1 LSGAAQIRRRP
12 FKAPIQSSTAGA
24 LSAAFFMEKPMQ
36 PKLKITLAVLL
47 VVACAAATW
56 ATITQRKPVPPTIKP
71 APIKE
76 LPTQSTQGE
85 LTIYDQEGKPAG
97 ACPLKHTDVK
107 ADISGFL
114 VRATVTQEFE
124 NSADHKIEAI
134 YTFPLPQNA
143 AVDDMTMLVGGRTVK
158 GKIAKREEA
167 KQIYENARR
176 NGNVAALLD
185 QERPNIFTQAVTNIM
200 PGEKVKIVISYVET
214 LKYEDGNYE
223 FVFPM
228 VVGPRYIPGNAISKT
243 GGGWAN
249 DTDRVPDA
257 SRITPNVAK
266 PGTRAG
272 HDISITISLDAGVP
286 IDNVISK
293 THDVD
298 INRNGNKAVV
308 KLKNQA
314 SLPNKDFIL
323 KYDVAGQKINDA
335 ILTHNNKNGGFF
347 QLILQPPDRPSANQ
361 ITPKELVFVLDT
373 SGSMSG
379 FPIEKAKEAMK
390 HAIDGLNPHDTFNL
404 ITFAGDTHV
413 LFPKPVAATPEN
425 LRMAQNFLADR
436 RGGGG
441 TEMMKAIRAALD
453 PTDSQEH
460 VRIVCFMT
468 DGYIGNENEI
478 IAEIKRHRNARIFS
492 FGIGSSV
499 NRFLLDKMSQAGRG
513 EVEYVALNDDGSKA
527 AKRFH
532 ERVQNPLLTDIEIDW
547 GGLKVADVYPKQIPD
562 LFSAKPLVL
571 TGKYNGAGKATI
583 RLRGKQAGQTLTREI
598 TVDFP
603 ASQPQHDV
611 LATLWA
617 RTKID
622 DLTMQDPGNAERLDL
637 RETITALGLQYRL
650 MTQYTSF
657 VAVEEKIITDG
668 TTPRRV
674 DVPVEIPE
682 GVSYEG
688 VFGSEREELRQV
700 GRNQQAMMYMTP
712 GVVGGSVGAAKTS
725 RAYPAA
731 PSATPPPPAKPELGE
746 RTLEKQKELAD
757 VAQNQPAAKLHPSI
771 AAVIAGNNRAAF
783 VSNGKADIQIW
794 LTEKN
799 ATTLVQL
806 KQIGFE
812 VTSDPSGSKLVI
824 GKIAVEKLA
833 KLAELNFVRFVAP
846 YQR

>member
-1 LSGAAQIRRRP
+1 MQGEFS
-12 FKAPIQSSTAGA
+12 
-24 LSAAFFMEKPMQ
+24 MQ
-36 PKLKITLAVLL
+36 PRLKITFVTLL
-47 VVACAAATW
+47 VMMCAAVTW
-56 ATITQRKPVPPTIKP
+56 ATITQRKTIQPTIKP
-71 APIKE
+71 TTIKD

-85 LTIYDQEGKPAG
+85 LTIYDKEGKPSG
-97 ACPLKHTDVK
+97 MCPLKRTDVK

-124 NSADHKIEAI
+124 NTADHKIEAV

-158 GKIAKREEA
+158 GKIKKREEA
-167 KQIYENARR
+167 KQIYEDARR
-176 NGNVAALLD
+176 NGNVASLLD
-185 QERPNIFTQAVTNIM
+185 QERPNIFTQSVTNIM

-214 LKYEDGNYE
+214 LKYENGNYE

-243 GGGWAN
+243 GGGWAK

-272 HDISITISLDAGVP
+272 HDISVEVSLDAGVP
-286 IDNVISK
+286 LDNVISK

-298 INRNGNKAVV
+298 ITRNGNNKAVV
-308 KLKNQA
+308 KLKDQA
-314 SLPNKDFIL
+314 TLPNKDFIL
-323 KYDVAGQKINDA
+323 KYDVAGRKINDA
-335 ILTHNNKNGGFF
+335 VLTHNGANGGFF
-347 QLILQPPDRPSANQ
+347 QLILQPPDRPTNDQ

-390 HAIDGLNPHDTFNL
+390 HAIDGLNPRDTFNL

-413 LFPKPVAATPEN
+413 LFPQPVAATPEN
-425 LRMAQNFLADR
+425 LRQAQNFLADR

-478 IAEIKRHRNARIFS
+478 ISEIKRHPKARIFS

-499 NRFLLDKMSQAGRG
+499 NRFLLDKMAQAGRG

-532 ERVQNPLLTDIEIDW
+532 ERVQNPLLTDIEVDW
-547 GGLKVADVYPKQIPD
+547 GGLQVSDVLPKQIPD

-571 TGKYNGAGKATI
+571 TGKYKAAGRAMI

-598 TVDFP
+598 AVDFP

-637 RETITALGLQYRL
+637 RESITALGLQYRL

-674 DVPVEIPE
+674 DVPVEMPE
-682 GVSYEG
+682 GVSYKG
-688 VFGSEREELRQV
+688 VFGGEKEERKQIAQSMQMVGGAVEMRAAKGVYNAPTISVDQAAIAPPSPPMPTPKPAERAVERQGQREEMLNKTISSNVHPAILAAINGQ
-700 GRNQQAMMYMTP
+700 
-712 GVVGGSVGAAKTS
+712 GGSFI
-725 RAYPAA
+725 
-731 PSATPPPPAKPELGE
+731 
-746 RTLEKQKELAD
+746 
-757 VAQNQPAAKLHPSI
+757 H
-771 AAVIAGNNRAAF
+771 
-783 VSNGKADIQIW
+783 NGKADVQIW
-794 LTEKN
+794 LLDKTEAN
-799 ATTLVQL
+799 VQKL
-806 KQIGFE
+806 KQLGFE
-812 VTSDPSGSKLVI
+812 VTSDPSGSKLII
-824 GKIAVEKLA
+824 GKIAVEKLS
-833 KLAELNFVRFVAP
+833 KLRDLTFVRFIAP
-846 YQR
+846 YTR

>member
-1 LSGAAQIRRRP
+1 
-12 FKAPIQSSTAGA
+12 
-24 LSAAFFMEKPMQ
+24 MQ
-36 PKLKITLAVLL
+36 PKLKITLAALL
-47 VVACAAATW
+47 VMTCAAVTW
-56 ATITQRKPVPPTIKP
+56 ATIAQRRPVQPTIKP
-71 APIKE
+71 TAIKA

-85 LTIYDQEGKPAG
+85 LTIYDKEGKPTG

-124 NSADHKIEAI
+124 NTADHKIEAV
-134 YTFPLPQNA
+134 YTFPLPNNA

-167 KQIYENARR
+167 KRIYEDARR
-176 NGNVAALLD
+176 NGNVASLLD
-185 QERPNIFTQAVTNIM
+185 QERPNIFTQSVTNIM
-200 PGEKVKIVISYVET
+200 PGEKIKIVISYVET

-228 VVGPRYIPGNAISKT
+228 VVGPRYIPGNAISKS

-272 HDISITISLDAGVP
+272 HDISVEVSLDAGVA
-286 IDNVISK
+286 IDALISK
-293 THDVD
+293 THEVE
-298 INRNGNKAVV
+298 INRNGNTKAVV
-308 KLKNQA
+308 RLKSQ
-314 SLPNKDFIL
+314 STLPNKDFIL
-323 KYDVAGQKINDA
+323 KYDVAGKKINDA
-335 ILTHNNKNGGFF
+335 VLTHNGKNGGFF
-347 QLILQPPDRPSANQ
+347 QVILQPPDRPTNDQ

-390 HAIDGLNPHDTFNL
+390 SAIDGLNPRDTFNL

-413 LFPKPVAATPEN
+413 LFPKPVAATREN
-425 LRMAQNFLADR
+425 LRLAQDFLADR

-478 IAEIKRHRNARIFS
+478 ISEIKRHPQARIFS
-492 FGIGSSV
+492 FGVGSSV
-499 NRFLLDKMSQAGRG
+499 NRFLLDKMAQAGRG

-527 AKRFH
+527 AQRFH
-532 ERVQNPLLTDIEIDW
+532 ERVQNPLLTDIEVDW
-547 GGLKVADVYPKQIPD
+547 GGLQVSDVLPKQIPD
-562 LFSAKPLVL
+562 LFSAKPLIL
-571 TGKYNGAGKATI
+571 TGKYTGSGRATI

-598 TVDFP
+598 AVDFP

-637 RETITALGLQYRL
+637 RESITALGLQYRL

-674 DVPVEIPE
+674 EVPVEMPE

-688 VFGSEREELRQV
+688 VFGGEKEERKQIAAMPMVQMSGTTGGVLRMRA
-700 GRNQQAMMYMTP
+700 GRAE
-712 GVVGGSVGAAKTS
+712 AASK
-725 RAYPAA
+725 AA
-731 PSATPPPPAKPELGE
+731 PMSTPPPPPVKPSE
-746 RTLEKQKELAD
+746 RTVEKPKELAD
-757 VAQNQPAAKLHPSI
+757 VAQNQAPSKLHPSI
-771 AAVIAGNNRAAF
+771 AAVIAGNKQAAF
-783 VSNGKADIQIW
+783 VSNGKAEIQLW
-794 LTEKN
+794 LIEKN
-799 ATTLVQL
+799 AANIAQL
-806 KQIGFE
+806 KQLGFE
-812 VTSDPSGSKLVI
+812 VTVDPSGSKLLI
-824 GKIAVEKLA
+824 GKIAVEKLS
-833 KLAELNFVRFVAP
+833 KLRELTFVRFIAP

>member
-1 LSGAAQIRRRP
+1 LFGKLPLPS
-12 FKAPIQSSTAGA
+12 A
-24 LSAAFFMEKPMQ
+24 LLLFDTVNRSKLCCPAMEMIMR
-36 PKLKITLAVLL
+36 PKLKITFAVVLVMALAAVTL
-47 VVACAAATW
+47 
-56 ATITQRKPVPPTIKP
+56 ATIAQRKPVRTPGPNDRP
-71 APIKE
+71 NLKE

-85 LTIYDQEGKPAG
+85 LTIVDKEGKLSG

-124 NSADHKIEAI
+124 NTADHKIEAV
-134 YTFPLPQNA
+134 YTFPLPQDA

-158 GKIAKREEA
+158 GKIKKREEA
-167 KQIYENARR
+167 KQIYEDARR
-176 NGNVAALLD
+176 NGNVASLLD
-185 QERPNIFTQAVTNIM
+185 QERPNIFTQSVTNIM
-200 PGEKVKIVISYVET
+200 PGEKVKIVLSYVET

-228 VVGPRYIPGNAISKT
+228 VVGPRYIPGNAVGKQ
-243 GGGWAN
+243 GGGWAP

-272 HDISITISLDAGVP
+272 HDISVEVSLDAGVP
-286 IDNVISK
+286 LDNVISK

-298 INRNGNKAVV
+298 INRNGNHKAVV
-308 KLKNQA
+308 KLKNQ
-314 SLPNKDFIL
+314 STLPNKDFIL
-323 KYDVAGQKINDA
+323 KYDVAGKKINDA
-335 ILTHNNKNGGFF
+335 VLTHNGKNGGFF
-347 QLILQPPDRPSANQ
+347 QVILQPPDRPTTDQ

-390 HAIDGLNPHDTFNL
+390 HAIDGLNPRDTFNL

-413 LFPKPVAATPEN
+413 LFPQPVAATPEN
-425 LRMAQNFLADR
+425 LRLAQNFLADR

-478 IAEIKRHRNARIFS
+478 ISEIKRHPKARIFS

-499 NRFLLDKMSQAGRG
+499 NRFLLDKMAQAGRG
-513 EVEYVALNDDGSKA
+513 EVEYVNLNDDGSKA
-527 AKRFH
+527 AKQFH
-532 ERVQNPLLTDIEIDW
+532 ERVQNPLLTDIEVDW
-547 GGLKVADVYPKQIPD
+547 GGLKVADVYPKQVPD
-562 LFSAKPLVL
+562 LFSAKPLIL
-571 TGKYNGAGKATI
+571 TGKYSSSGRATI

-598 TVDFP
+598 AVDFP

-622 DLTMQDPGNAERLDL
+622 DLTMQDPGNPERLDL
-637 RETITALGLQYRL
+637 RESITALGLQYRL

-674 DVPVEIPE
+674 DVPVELPE

-688 VFGSEREELRQV
+688 VFGREEQEKKQKV
-700 GRNQQAMMYMTP
+700 AGNMMYLQSMPMT
-712 GVVGGSVGAAKTS
+712 AAK
-725 RAYPAA
+725 RANGA
-731 PSATPPPPAKPELGE
+731 PSAQMAPPPMPMPTPKPAE
-746 RTLEKQKELAD
+746 RVTEKAVVSKDE
-757 VAQNQPAAKLHPSI
+757 VARNQPASKLHPSI
-771 AAVIAGNNRAAF
+771 AAVIAGNKQAAF

-794 LTEKN
+794 LVEKN
-799 ATTLVQL
+799 AANLAQL
-806 KQIGFE
+806 KQLGLE
-812 VTSDPSGSKLVI
+812 VTADPSGSKLLI
-824 GKIAVEKLA
+824 GRIAVEKLA
-833 KLAELNFVRFVAP
+833 KLAELSFVRFIAP
-846 YQR
+846 YSR

>member
-1 LSGAAQIRRRP
+1 MRREYKIS
-12 FKAPIQSSTAGA
+12 FA
-24 LSAAFFMEKPMQ
+24 L
-36 PKLKITLAVLL
+36 LL
-47 VVACAAATW
+47 VLSLATLSTC
-56 ATITQRKPVPPTIKP
+56 ATIAQRKANSQSNPRALKAVPT
-71 APIKE
+71 E
-76 LPTQSTQGE
+76 SSQGE
-85 LTIYDQEGKPAG
+85 LTIINKEGQLSG

-124 NSADHKIEAI
+124 NTANDKIEAI

-185 QERPNIFTQAVTNIM
+185 QERPNIFTQSVTNIM

-228 VVGPRYIPGNAISKT
+228 VVGPRYIPGNAIGKQ
-243 GGGWAN
+243 GGGWAP

-266 PGTRAG
+266 PSTRAG
-272 HDISITISLDAGVP
+272 HDISLEVTLDASVP
-286 IDNVISK
+286 LDNLLSK
-293 THDVD
+293 THDVE
-298 INRNGNKAVV
+298 IKRNGDSKAIV
-308 KLKNQA
+308 KLKDQA
-314 SLPNKDFIL
+314 TLPNKDFIL
-323 KYDVAGQKINDA
+323 KYDVAGRRINDA
-335 ILTHNNKNGGFF
+335 ILTHNGANGGFF
-347 QLILQPPDRPSANQ
+347 QLILQPPDRPTTDQ

-413 LFPKPVAATPEN
+413 LFPKPVPATREN
-425 LRMAQNFLADR
+425 LRQAQEFLADR

-441 TEMMKAIRAALD
+441 TEMMKAIRVALD

-460 VRIVCFMT
+460 IRIVCFMT
-468 DGYIGNENEI
+468 DGYIGNEPEI
-478 IAEIKRHRNARIFS
+478 IAEIKRHPNARVFS

-499 NRFLLDKMSQAGRG
+499 NRFLLDKMAQAGRG
-513 EVEYVALNDDGSKA
+513 EVEYVNLNDDGSKA

-532 ERVQNPLLTDIEIDW
+532 ERVQNPLLTDIEVDW
-547 GGLKVADVYPKQIPD
+547 GGMKSSDVYPKQIPD

-571 TGKYNGAGKATI
+571 TGKYTGSGRATI

-598 TVDFP
+598 AVDFP

-622 DLTMQDPGNAERLDL
+622 DLTMQDPNNGERLDL

-668 TTPRRV
+668 STPRRV
-674 DVPVEIPE
+674 DVPVEMPA

-688 VFGSEREELRQV
+688 VFEREREERKQIAAAPR
-700 GRNQQAMMYMTP
+700 GYAAAT
-712 GVVGGSVGAAKTS
+712 VGAAPQMILRKAEADAMKPLPRS
-725 RAYPAA
+725 
-731 PSATPPPPAKPELGE
+731 TPPPPPKPAEYT
-746 RTLEKQKELAD
+746 REKEKAPSQAGQQRQ
-757 VAQNQPAAKLHPSI
+757 AIAKLHPSI
-771 AAVIAGNNRAAF
+771 AAVIAGNSQATF
-783 VSNGKADIQIW
+783 VSNGKAEIQIW
-794 LTEKN
+794 LVEKN
-799 ATTLVQL
+799 ATTLAQL
-806 KQIGFE
+806 KQLGFE
-812 VTSDPSGSKLVI
+812 VSSDPSGSKLII
-824 GKIAVEKLA
+824 GKLAVEKLA
-833 KLAELNFVRFVAP
+833 KLAELSFVRFVAP

>member
-1 LSGAAQIRRRP
+1 
-12 FKAPIQSSTAGA
+12 
-24 LSAAFFMEKPMQ
+24 MQ
-36 PKLKITLAVLL
+36 PKLKIIFAALL
-47 VVACAAATW
+47 VLAGAAATW
-56 ATITQRKPVPPTIKP
+56 ATITQRKPVRPTINPTIVKD
-71 APIKE
+71 

-85 LTIYDQEGKPAG
+85 LTIYDKEGKPSG

-114 VRATVTQEFE
+114 LRATVTQEFE
-124 NSADHKIEAI
+124 NTADHKIEAV
-134 YTFPLPQNA
+134 YTFPLPNNA

-167 KQIYENARR
+167 KQIYEDARR
-176 NGNVAALLD
+176 NGNVASLLD
-185 QERPNIFTQAVTNIM
+185 QERPNIFTQSVTNIM
-200 PGEKVKIVISYVET
+200 PGEKIKIVISYVET

-243 GGGWAN
+243 GGKESVSWAN

-272 HDISITISLDAGVP
+272 HDISVEVSLDAGVA
-286 IDNVISK
+286 IDALISK
-293 THDVD
+293 THEVE
-298 INRNGNKAVV
+298 INRNGNTKAVV
-308 KLKNQA
+308 RLKSQ
-314 SLPNKDFIL
+314 STLPNKDFIL
-323 KYDVAGQKINDA
+323 KYDVAGKKINDA
-335 ILTHNNKNGGFF
+335 VLTHNGRNGGFF
-347 QLILQPPDRPSANQ
+347 QVILQPPDRPTNDQ

-390 HAIDGLNPHDTFNL
+390 SAIDGLNPRDTFNL

-413 LFPKPVAATPEN
+413 LFPKPVVATREN
-425 LRMAQNFLADR
+425 LRLAQDFLADR

-460 VRIVCFMT
+460 LRIVCFMT

-478 IAEIKRHRNARIFS
+478 ISEIKRHPQARIFS

-499 NRFLLDKMSQAGRG
+499 NRFLLDKMAQAGRG

-527 AKRFH
+527 ANRFH

-547 GGLKVADVYPKQIPD
+547 GGLQVSDVLPKQIPD

-571 TGKYNGAGKATI
+571 TGKYTGSGRATI

-598 TVDFP
+598 AVDFP
-603 ASQPQHDV
+603 AAQAQHDV

-637 RETITALGLQYRL
+637 QASITALGLQYRL

-674 DVPVEIPE
+674 DVPVEMPA
-682 GVSYEG
+682 GVSYDG
-688 VFGSEREELRQV
+688 VFGSEKEERLAKPKVAGQ
-700 GRNQQAMMYMTP
+700 MYQRSMP
-712 GVVGGSVGAAKTS
+712 LGMASNSAVSI
-725 RAYPAA
+725 A
-731 PSATPPPPAKPELGE
+731 PSAPPPLPTVTPTE
-746 RTLEKQKELAD
+746 RVLERQKASKD
-757 VAQNQPAAKLHPSI
+757 IAANQPAPSKLHPSI
-771 AAVIAGNNRAAF
+771 AAVIAGNKQAAF
-783 VSNGKADIQIW
+783 VNNGKADIQLW
-794 LTEKN
+794 LVEKN
-799 ATTLVQL
+799 AANLAQL
-806 KQIGFE
+806 KQLGFE
-812 VTSDPSGSKLVI
+812 VTTDPSGSKLII
-824 GKIAVEKLA
+824 GKIAVEKLS
-833 KLAELNFVRFVAP
+833 KLAELSFVRFIAP
-846 YQR
+846 YSR

>member
-1 LSGAAQIRRRP
+1 
-12 FKAPIQSSTAGA
+12 
-24 LSAAFFMEKPMQ
+24 MQ
-36 PKLKITLAVLL
+36 PKLKITFAVLL
-47 VVACAAATW
+47 VMACAAVTW
-56 ATITQRKPVPPTIKP
+56 ATIAQRKPVRNPMVIKTLP
-71 APIKE
+71 A
-76 LPTQSTQGE
+76 QSTQGE
-85 LTIYDQEGKPAG
+85 LTIYDKEGKPTG

-124 NSADHKIEAI
+124 NTNDHKIEAV
-134 YTFPLPQNA
+134 YTFPLPQNS

-158 GKIAKREEA
+158 GKIKKREEA
-167 KQIYENARR
+167 KQIYEDARR
-176 NGNVAALLD
+176 NGNVASLLD
-185 QERPNIFTQAVTNIM
+185 QERPNIFTQSVTNIM
-200 PGEKVKIVISYVET
+200 PGEKIKIVISYVET

-228 VVGPRYIPGNAISKT
+228 VVGPRYIPGNAMGKQA
-243 GGGWAN
+243 GGWAN

-272 HDISITISLDAGVP
+272 HDISVEVSLDAGVP
-286 IDNVISK
+286 LDDVLSK
-293 THDVD
+293 THEVE
-298 INRNGNKAVV
+298 IARNGSNKAVV
-308 KLKNQA
+308 TLKNLA
-314 SLPNKDFIL
+314 TLPNKDFIL
-323 KYDVAGQKINDA
+323 KYDVAGKKINDA
-335 ILTHNNKNGGFF
+335 VLTHNGANGGFF
-347 QLILQPPDRPSANQ
+347 QLILQPPDRPATDQ

-390 HAIDGLNPHDTFNL
+390 HAIDGLNPRDTFNL
-404 ITFAGDTHV
+404 MTFAGDTHV
-413 LFPKPVAATPEN
+413 LFPKPVAATAEN
-425 LRMAQNFLADR
+425 LRLAQNFLADR

-478 IAEIKRHRNARIFS
+478 VSEIKRHPNARIFS

-499 NRFLLDKMSQAGRG
+499 NRFLLDKMAQAGRG

-532 ERVQNPLLTDIEIDW
+532 ERVQNPLLTDIEVDW
-547 GGLKVADVYPKQIPD
+547 GGLKVSDVLPKQIPD
-562 LFSAKPLVL
+562 LFSAKPLIL
-571 TGKYNGAGKATI
+571 TGKYNAAGRATI

-598 TVDFP
+598 AVGFP
-603 ASQPQHDV
+603 AAQPQHDV

-622 DLTMQDPGNAERLDL
+622 ELTMQDPGNAERLDL
-637 RETITALGLQYRL
+637 RESITALGLQYRL

-674 DVPVEIPE
+674 DVPVEMPE

-688 VFGSEREELRQV
+688 VFGGEKEERKQIGQSMATV
-700 GRNQQAMMYMTP
+700 KMKGGRI
-712 GVVGGSVGAAKTS
+712 
-725 RAYPAA
+725 AYNA
-731 PSATPPPPAKPELGE
+731 PSIQLGAPPPPPKPTPLPAE
-746 RTLEKQKELAD
+746 RVIEKPLSRDEALKPATSTNVHPAILA
-757 VAQNQPAAKLHPSI
+757 AINGQG
-771 AAVIAGNNRAAF
+771 GNF
-783 VSNGKADIQIW
+783 IHNGKADVQIW
-794 LTEKN
+794 LLDKTEAN
-799 ATTLVQL
+799 VQQL
-806 KQIGFE
+806 KQLGFE
-812 VTSDPSGSKLVI
+812 VTVDPSGSKLII
-824 GKIAVEKLA
+824 GKIAVEKLS
-833 KLAELNFVRFVAP
+833 KLRELTFVRFIAP
-846 YQR
+846 YSR

>member
-1 LSGAAQIRRRP
+1 MRR
-12 FKAPIQSSTAGA
+12 
-24 LSAAFFMEKPMQ
+24 E
-36 PKLKITLAVLL
+36 LKITFAVLI
-47 VVACAAATW
+47 VMSVAAITW
-56 ATITQRKPVPPTIKP
+56 ASIAQRKPNPNPNPTILK
-71 APIKE
+71 A

-85 LTIYDQEGKPAG
+85 LTIYDKEGKPSG

-114 VRATVTQEFE
+114 VRATVTQEFD
-124 NSADHKIEAI
+124 NTADHKIEAV

-176 NGNVAALLD
+176 NGNVASLLD
-185 QERPNIFTQAVTNIM
+185 QERPNIFTQSVTNIM
-200 PGEKVKIVISYVET
+200 PGEKVKIVLSYVET

-228 VVGPRYIPGNAISKT
+228 VVGPRYIPGHAIGKQA
-243 GGGWAN
+243 GGWAN

-272 HDISITISLDAGVP
+272 HDISVEVSLDAGMP
-286 IDNVISK
+286 LDNVISK

-308 KLKNQA
+308 KLKNQ
-314 SLPNKDFIL
+314 STLPNKDFIL
-323 KYDVAGQKINDA
+323 KYDVAGRKINDA
-335 ILTHNNKNGGFF
+335 VLTHNGANGGFF
-347 QLILQPPDRPSANQ
+347 QLILQPPDRPTTEQ

-413 LFPKPVAATPEN
+413 LFPKPVPATREN
-425 LRMAQNFLADR
+425 LRLAQDFLADR

-460 VRIVCFMT
+460 IRIVCFMT
-468 DGYIGNENEI
+468 DGYVGNEPEI
-478 IAEIKRHRNARIFS
+478 ISEIKRHPQARVFS

-499 NRFLLDKMSQAGRG
+499 NRFLLDKMAQAGRG

-532 ERVQNPLLTDIEIDW
+532 ERVQNPLLTDIEVDW
-547 GGLKVADVYPKQIPD
+547 GGLQVADVYPKQIPD

-571 TGKYNGAGKATI
+571 TGKYKGAGRATV
-583 RLRGKQAGQTLTREI
+583 RLRGKQSGQVLTREI
-598 TVDFP
+598 AVDFP

-622 DLTMQDPGNAERLDL
+622 DLTMQDPNNGERLDL

-668 TTPRRV
+668 TTPRKV
-674 DVPVEIPE
+674 EVPVEMPE
-682 GVSYEG
+682 GVSYDG
-688 VFGSEREELRQV
+688 VFGGEKEERKQIAQSMV
-700 GRNQQAMMYMTP
+700 MPNAP
-712 GVVGGSVGAAKTS
+712 VGGMVRMKAAGGAYNA
-725 RAYPAA
+725 PAL
-731 PSATPPPPAKPELGE
+731 SADQSLSLPPPATPKPAE
-746 RTLEKQKELAD
+746 RVVEKQEARKDIA
-757 VAQNQPAAKLHPSI
+757 AIQPAPSKLHPSI
-771 AAVIAGNNRAAF
+771 AAVIAGNKQAAF

-799 ATTLVQL
+799 AGVIAQL
-806 KQIGFE
+806 KQLGFE
-812 VTSDPSGSKLVI
+812 VTTDPSGSKLII
-824 GKIAVEKLA
+824 GKIGVEKLA
-833 KLAELNFVRFVAP
+833 KLAELSFVRFVAP

>member
-1 LSGAAQIRRRP
+1 
-12 FKAPIQSSTAGA
+12 
-24 LSAAFFMEKPMQ
+24 MQ
-36 PKLKITLAVLL
+36 PKLKITFAVLL
-47 VVACAAATW
+47 VTAFAAVTW
-56 ATITQRKPVPPTIKP
+56 ATIAQRKPVRPTINP
-71 APIKE
+71 TVIKD

-85 LTIYDQEGKPAG
+85 LTIYDKEGKPTG

-124 NSADHKIEAI
+124 NTADYKIEAV
-134 YTFPLPQNA
+134 YTFPLPNNA

-158 GKIAKREEA
+158 GKIKKREEA
-167 KQIYENARR
+167 KQIYEDARR
-176 NGNVAALLD
+176 NGNVASLLD
-185 QERPNIFTQAVTNIM
+185 QERPNIFTQSVTNIM
-200 PGEKVKIVISYVET
+200 PGEKIKIVISYVET
-214 LKYEDGNYE
+214 LEYEDGNYE

-228 VVGPRYIPGNAISKT
+228 VVGPRYILGNAISKQ
-243 GGGWAN
+243 GGGWAD

-272 HDISITISLDAGVP
+272 HDISVEVSLDAGVP
-286 IDNVISK
+286 LDNLLSK
-293 THDVD
+293 THD
-298 INRNGNKAVV
+298 IEITRNGNNKAVV
-308 KLKNQA
+308 KLKNQ
-314 SLPNKDFIL
+314 STLPNKDFIL
-323 KYDVAGQKINDA
+323 KYDVAGKKINDA
-335 ILTHNNKNGGFF
+335 VLTHNGSNGGFF
-347 QLILQPPDRPSANQ
+347 QFILQPPDRPTTEQ

-390 HAIDGLNPHDTFNL
+390 HAIDGLNPRDTFNL

-413 LFPKPVAATPEN
+413 LFPKPVAATREN
-425 LRMAQNFLADR
+425 LRLAQDFLADR

-453 PTDSQEH
+453 PTNSQEH

-478 IAEIKRHRNARIFS
+478 ISEIKQHPKARIFS

-499 NRFLLDKMSQAGRG
+499 NRFLLDKMAQAGRG

-527 AKRFH
+527 AQRFH
-532 ERVQNPLLTDIEIDW
+532 ERVQNPLLTDIEVEW
-547 GGLKVADVYPKQIPD
+547 GGLQVADVLPKQIPD

-571 TGKYNGAGKATI
+571 TGKYTGSGRATI
-583 RLRGKQAGQTLTREI
+583 RLRGKQAGQLLTREI
-598 TVDFP
+598 VVDFP
-603 ASQPQHDV
+603 ASQAQHDV

-637 RETITALGLQYRL
+637 RESITALGLQYRL

-674 DVPVEIPE
+674 EVPVELPE

-688 VFGSEREELRQV
+688 VFGGEKEERKQIAAVQMMQMPSTAVGPLRMRAGKSGTAV
-700 GRNQQAMMYMTP
+700 K
-712 GVVGGSVGAAKTS
+712 VV
-725 RAYPAA
+725 PM
-731 PSATPPPPAKPELGE
+731 ATPPSPPVKPAE
-746 RTLEKQKELAD
+746 RTVEKQKPLAD
-757 VAQNQPAAKLHPSI
+757 AAQNQAVSKLHPSLT
-771 AAVIAGNNRAAF
+771 AVIAGNKQAAF
-783 VSNGKADIQIW
+783 VHNGKAEIQIW
-794 LTEKN
+794 LVEKN
-799 ATTLVQL
+799 AGVIAQL
-806 KQIGFE
+806 KQLGFE
-812 VTSDPSGSKLVI
+812 VSSDPSGSNLII
-824 GKIAVEKLA
+824 GKLAVEKLA
-833 KLAELNFVRFVAP
+833 KLAELQFVRFVAP
-846 YQR
+846 YNR

>member
-1 LSGAAQIRRRP
+1 
-12 FKAPIQSSTAGA
+12 
-24 LSAAFFMEKPMQ
+24 MQ
-36 PKLKITLAVLL
+36 PKLKITLAGLL
-47 VVACAAATW
+47 VMACAAVTW
-56 ATITQRKPVPPTIKP
+56 ATITQRKPVPPTVKP
-71 APIKE
+71 TPIKA

-85 LTIYDQEGKPAG
+85 LTIYDKEGKPTG
-97 ACPLKHTDVK
+97 ACPLKHTNVK

-124 NSADHKIEAI
+124 NTADHKIEAV

-158 GKIAKREEA
+158 GKIKKREEA
-167 KQIYENARR
+167 KQIYEDARR
-176 NGNVAALLD
+176 NGNVASLLD
-185 QERPNIFTQAVTNIM
+185 QERPNIFTQSVTNIM
-200 PGEKVKIVISYVET
+200 PGEKIKIVISYVET

-228 VVGPRYIPGNAISKT
+228 VVGPRYIPGNAISKQ

-272 HDISITISLDAGVP
+272 HDISVEVSLDAGVP
-286 IDNVISK
+286 LDNLVSK
-293 THDVD
+293 THEVE
-298 INRNGNKAVV
+298 IARNGNNKAVV

-314 SLPNKDFIL
+314 TLPNKDFIL
-323 KYDVAGQKINDA
+323 KYDVAGKKINDA
-335 ILTHNNKNGGFF
+335 VLTHNGTNGGFF
-347 QLILQPPDRPSANQ
+347 QVILQPPDRPTNEQ

-390 HAIDGLNPHDTFNL
+390 HAIDGLNPRDTFNL

-413 LFPKPVAATPEN
+413 LFPQPVSATPEN
-425 LRMAQNFLADR
+425 LRLAQNFLADR

-453 PTDSQEH
+453 PTASQEH

-468 DGYIGNENEI
+468 DGYIGNEDEI
-478 IAEIKRHRNARIFS
+478 IAEVKRHPKARVFS

-499 NRFLLDKMSQAGRG
+499 NRFLLDKMAQAGRG

-532 ERVQNPLLTDIEIDW
+532 ERVQNPLLTDIEVDW
-547 GGLKVADVYPKQIPD
+547 GGLQVAEVYPKQIPD

-571 TGKYNGAGKATI
+571 TGKYKAAGRATI

-598 TVDFP
+598 AVDFP

-622 DLTMQDPGNAERLDL
+622 DLTMQDPGNPERLDL
-637 RETITALGLQYRL
+637 REFITALGLQYRL

-674 DVPVEIPE
+674 DVPVEMPE

-688 VFGSEREELRQV
+688 VFGREREEQKLQSASGMMYMQSMPMTAAKRASGAPQTQMV
-700 GRNQQAMMYMTP
+700 VPMPMPTPPPPTKLEERAVEKAKPSADVARNQQA
-712 GVVGGSVGAAKTS
+712 SQ
-725 RAYPAA
+725 
-731 PSATPPPPAKPELGE
+731 SAS
-746 RTLEKQKELAD
+746 
-757 VAQNQPAAKLHPSI
+757 KLHPSI
-771 AAVIAGNNRAAF
+771 AAVIAGNKHAAF
-783 VSNGKADIQIW
+783 VSKGKAEIQLW
-794 LTEKN
+794 LVEKN
-799 ATTLVQL
+799 AANIAQL
-806 KQIGFE
+806 KQLGFE
-812 VTSDPSGSKLVI
+812 VTTDPSGSKLII

-833 KLAELNFVRFVAP
+833 KLTELSFVRFIAP
-846 YQR
+846 YSR

>member
-1 LSGAAQIRRRP
+1 MR
-12 FKAPIQSSTAGA
+12 
-24 LSAAFFMEKPMQ
+24 
-36 PKLKITLAVLL
+36 PKLKITFAVLL
-47 VVACAAATW
+47 VMAFAAVTW
-56 ATITQRKPVPPTIKP
+56 ATIAQRKPVPPTIKSTT
-71 APIKE
+71 IKA

-85 LTIYDQEGKPAG
+85 LTIYDKDGKPSG

-124 NSADHKIEAI
+124 NSADHKIEAV
-134 YTFPLPQNA
+134 YTFPLPQNS
-143 AVDDMTMLVGGRTVK
+143 AVDDMTMFVGGRTVK

-167 KQIYENARR
+167 KQIYEDARR
-176 NGNVAALLD
+176 KGNVASLLD
-185 QERPNIFTQAVTNIM
+185 QERPNIFTQSVTNIM
-200 PGEKVKIVISYVET
+200 PGEKIKIVISYVET

-228 VVGPRYIPGNAISKT
+228 VVGPRYIPGNAISKQA
-243 GGGWAN
+243 GGWAN

-266 PGTRAG
+266 PGSRAG
-272 HDISITISLDAGVP
+272 HDISVEVSLDAGVP
-286 IDNVISK
+286 LDNVISK

-298 INRNGNKAVV
+298 INRNGNNKAVI

-323 KYDVAGQKINDA
+323 KYDVAGKKINDA
-335 ILTHNNKNGGFF
+335 VLTHNGANGGFF
-347 QLILQPPDRPSANQ
+347 QLILQPPDRPTNEQ
-361 ITPKELVFVLDT
+361 VTPKELVFVLDT

-390 HAIDGLNPHDTFNL
+390 HAIDGLNPRDTFNL

-425 LRMAQNFLADR
+425 LRMAQDFLADR

-468 DGYIGNENEI
+468 DGYVGNENEI
-478 IAEIKRHRNARIFS
+478 IADIKRHPNARIFS

-499 NRFLLDKMSQAGRG
+499 NRFLLDKMAQAGRG

-527 AKRFH
+527 AQRFH
-532 ERVQNPLLTDIEIDW
+532 ERVQNPLLTDIEVDW
-547 GGLKVADVYPKQIPD
+547 GGLQVRDVLPKQIPD
-562 LFSAKPLVL
+562 LFSAKPLIL
-571 TGKYNGAGKATI
+571 TGKYTGSGRATI

-598 TVDFP
+598 AVDFP
-603 ASQPQHDV
+603 ASQSQHDV

-637 RETITALGLQYRL
+637 RESITALGLQYRL

-674 DVPVEIPE
+674 DVPVEMPE
-682 GVSYEG
+682 GVSYES
-688 VFGSEREELRQV
+688 VFGSEKDEQKQQIAGNMTYLR
-700 GRNQQAMMYMTP
+700 AMPMT
-712 GVVGGSVGAAKTS
+712 AAK
-725 RAYPAA
+725 RAAGQMA
-731 PSATPPPPAKPELGE
+731 PPPPRPRPTPAKPTE
-746 RTLEKQKELAD
+746 RVVEKEAASKD
-757 VAQNQPAAKLHPSI
+757 TVAQNQPASKLHPSI
-771 AAVIAGNNRAAF
+771 AAVIAGNQQAAF
-783 VSNGKADIQIW
+783 VSNGKAEIQLW
-794 LTEKN
+794 LVEKN
-799 ATTLVQL
+799 TANIAQL
-806 KQIGFE
+806 KQLGFE
-812 VTSDPSGSKLVI
+812 VSSDPSGSQLLI
-824 GKIAVEKLA
+824 GKIGVEKLA
-833 KLAELNFVRFVAP
+833 KLAELTFVRFIAP
-846 YQR
+846 YTR

>member
-1 LSGAAQIRRRP
+1 
-12 FKAPIQSSTAGA
+12 
-24 LSAAFFMEKPMQ
+24 MQ
-36 PKLKITLAVLL
+36 PKLKITFAVLL
-47 VVACAAATW
+47 VMACAAVTW
-56 ATITQRKPVPPTIKP
+56 ATIAQRKPVQPTIKP
-71 APIKE
+71 TPIKD

-85 LTIYDQEGKPAG
+85 LTIYDKEGKPSG
-97 ACPLKHTDVK
+97 MCPLKHTDVK

-124 NSADHKIEAI
+124 NTADHKIEAV
-134 YTFPLPQNA
+134 YTFPLPQNS

-158 GKIAKREEA
+158 GKIKKREEA
-167 KQIYENARR
+167 KQIYEDARR
-176 NGNVAALLD
+176 NGNVASLLD
-185 QERPNIFTQAVTNIM
+185 QERPNIFTQSVTNIM

-243 GGGWAN
+243 GGGWAP

-272 HDISITISLDAGVP
+272 HDISVEVALDAGVP
-286 IDNVISK
+286 LDNLISK
-293 THDVD
+293 THEVE
-298 INRNGNKAVV
+298 IARNGNNKAVV
-308 KLKNQA
+308 RLKNQA
-314 SLPNKDFIL
+314 TLPNKDFIL
-323 KYDVAGQKINDA
+323 KYDVAGKKINDA
-335 ILTHNNKNGGFF
+335 VLTHNGANGGFF
-347 QLILQPPDRPSANQ
+347 QVILQPPDRPATDQ

-390 HAIDGLNPHDTFNL
+390 HAIDGLNPRDTFNL

-413 LFPKPVAATPEN
+413 LFPQPVAATPEN
-425 LRMAQNFLADR
+425 LRQAQSFLADR

-478 IAEIKRHRNARIFS
+478 ISEIKRHPKARIFS

-499 NRFLLDKMSQAGRG
+499 NRFLLDKMAQAGRG

-532 ERVQNPLLTDIEIDW
+532 ERVQNPLLTDIEVDW
-547 GGLKVADVYPKQIPD
+547 GGLQVADVYPKQIPD
-562 LFSAKPLVL
+562 LFSAKPLIL
-571 TGKYNGAGKATI
+571 TGKYKASGRATI
-583 RLRGKQAGQTLTREI
+583 RLRGKQAGQPLTREI

-637 RETITALGLQYRL
+637 RESITALGLQYRL

-674 DVPVEIPE
+674 DVPVEMPE

-688 VFGSEREELRQV
+688 VFGGEKEERKQIARSQPMISMAPMGGAVV
-700 GRNQQAMMYMTP
+700 GRKTARADIAAQPQASY
-712 GVVGGSVGAAKTS
+712 
-725 RAYPAA
+725 
-731 PSATPPPPAKPELGE
+731 PPPPPMPTPKPAE
-746 RTLEKQKELAD
+746 RVQEQQRRRDAAPLPTTSSNVHPAILA
-757 VAQNQPAAKLHPSI
+757 AINGQGGSFIH
-771 AAVIAGNNRAAF
+771 
-783 VSNGKADIQIW
+783 NGKADVQIW
-794 LTEKN
+794 LLDKTAAN
-799 ATTLVQL
+799 VQTL
-806 KQIGFE
+806 KQLGFE
-812 VTSDPSGSKLVI
+812 VTSNPSDSKLII
-824 GKIAVEKLA
+824 GKISTEKLK
-833 KLAELNFVRFVAP
+833 KLAELTFVRFIAP

>member
-1 LSGAAQIRRRP
+1 
-12 FKAPIQSSTAGA
+12 
-24 LSAAFFMEKPMQ
+24 MQ
-36 PKLKITLAVLL
+36 PKLKITFAVLL
-47 VVACAAATW
+47 VMACAAVTW
-56 ATITQRKPVPPTIKP
+56 ATIAQRKPVRNPMVIKTLP
-71 APIKE
+71 A
-76 LPTQSTQGE
+76 QSTQGE
-85 LTIYDQEGKPAG
+85 LTIYDKEGKPTG

-124 NSADHKIEAI
+124 NTNDHKIEAV
-134 YTFPLPQNA
+134 YTFPLPNNA
-143 AVDDMTMLVGGRTVK
+143 AVDDLTMLVGGRTVK
-158 GKIAKREEA
+158 GKIKKREEA
-167 KQIYENARR
+167 KQIYEDARR
-176 NGNVAALLD
+176 NGNVASLLN
-185 QERPNIFTQAVTNIM
+185 QERPNIFTQSVTNIM
-200 PGEKVKIVISYVET
+200 PGEKIKIVISYVET

-228 VVGPRYIPGNAISKT
+228 VVGPRYIPGNAISKADS
-243 GGGWAN
+243 GWAN
-249 DTDRVPDA
+249 NTDRVPDA

-272 HDISITISLDAGVP
+272 HDISVEVSLDAGVP
-286 IDNVISK
+286 LDNVISK

-298 INRNGNKAVV
+298 IKRNGNNKAVV
-308 KLKNQA
+308 ALKNQA
-314 SLPNKDFIL
+314 TLPNKDFIL
-323 KYDVAGQKINDA
+323 KYDVAGKKINDA
-335 ILTHNNKNGGFF
+335 VLTHNGTNGGFF
-347 QLILQPPDRPSANQ
+347 QLILQPPDRPATDQ

-390 HAIDGLNPHDTFNL
+390 HAIDGLNPRDTFNL
-404 ITFAGDTHV
+404 VTFAGDTHV
-413 LFPKPVAATPEN
+413 LFPKPVAATAEN
-425 LRMAQNFLADR
+425 LRLAQNFLADR

-478 IAEIKRHRNARIFS
+478 ISEIKQHPNARIFS

-499 NRFLLDKMSQAGRG
+499 NRFLLDKMAQAGRG

-532 ERVQNPLLTDIEIDW
+532 ERVQNPLLTDIEVDW
-547 GGLKVADVYPKQIPD
+547 GGLQVADVLPKQIPD
-562 LFSAKPLVL
+562 LFSAKPLIL
-571 TGKYNGAGKATI
+571 TGKYKAAGQATI
-583 RLRGKQAGQTLTREI
+583 RLRGKQAGQMLTREI
-598 TVDFP
+598 AVDFP
-603 ASQPQHDV
+603 AAQPQHNV

-637 RETITALGLQYRL
+637 RESITALGLQYRL

-674 DVPVEIPE
+674 DVPVEMPE

-688 VFGSEREELRQV
+688 VFGSEKEERKQI
-700 GRNQQAMMYMTP
+700 GRSMATVKMN
-712 GVVGGSVGAAKTS
+712 GGRV
-725 RAYPAA
+725 AYNA
-731 PSATPPPPAKPELGE
+731 PSVQLGAPPPPPKPTPMPAE
-746 RTLEKQKELAD
+746 RVIEKPRNRDEALKPATSTNVHPAILA
-757 VAQNQPAAKLHPSI
+757 AINGQG
-771 AAVIAGNNRAAF
+771 GNF
-783 VSNGKADIQIW
+783 IHNGKADVQIW
-794 LTEKN
+794 LLDKTEAN
-799 ATTLVQL
+799 VQQL
-806 KQIGFE
+806 KQLGFE
-812 VTSDPSGSKLVI
+812 VTVDPSGSKLII
-824 GKIAVEKLA
+824 GKIAVEKLS
-833 KLAELNFVRFVAP
+833 KLRELTFVRFIAP
-846 YQR
+846 YSR